1 MTAKHVTEDGAISI
15 AQLGYIVRNRR
26 LWILLGVVLGIVIA
40 MAYLVTTPKQYRSTA
55 VVNIVPI
62 SSQPVAEGKAASSL
76 IDLATE
82 KQLAESAR
90 TAKVAAD
97 ALDWRWTPE
106 RLKSGVKASGD
117 PNGTVINISYSD
129 SSREDAVAGA
139 NELAHAYLLVRTN
152 LATERGKDL
161 ETSLDQE
168 IGRLEG
174 ELREGQNNVS
184 GSQVDDV
191 RAQTIRSA
199 IETLQDRKLTIAG
212 FAPRSGEVITPAHL
226 GSAQETPEKT
236 KIAALGILAGLF
248 VGVLLAFAVHLLSRK
263 PSDDEDLEFLLGVP
277 VWQAERDVSSST
289 RWDLAAE
296 FVRHASHE
304 SQATAVLVDT
314 NAPDAV
320 DAGRAMSSASGG
332 ALIEVNKT
340 RGALLR
346 SLNTADAAILV
357 VALTWAKKE
366 LLQLKDDLENIGI
379 NLLGVVLVD
388 DGLPTSEETSSYD
401 KEDTNTAATRSV
413 DSDASVQP
421 TPI

>member
-1 MTAKHVTEDGAISI
+1 MTTKHVTEAGAVSM
-15 AQLGYIVRNRR
+15 AQLSYIVRNRR
-26 LWILLGVVLGIVIA
+26 LWILLGVVLGIVVA
-40 MAYLVTTPKQYRSTA
+40 MAYLVTTPKQYRATA

-82 KQLAESAR
+82 KQLAESAS

-106 RLKSGVKASGD
+106 RLRSGVKASGD

-139 NELAHAYLLVRTN
+139 NELADAYLLVRTN

-161 ETSLDQE
+161 EKSLDQE
-168 IGRLEG
+168 IDRLEG

-184 GSQVDDV
+184 GPRVDDV

-212 FAPRSGEVITPAHL
+212 FAPRSGEVITPAHM

-236 KIAALGILAGLF
+236 KIAVLGILAGLF

-277 VWQAERDVSSST
+277 VWQAERDVPPST
-289 RWDLAAE
+289 RWELAAE

-304 SQATAVLVDT
+304 SHATAVLVDT
-314 NAPDAV
+314 SSPEAV
-320 DAGRAMSSASGG
+320 VAGKTVISASGG
-332 ALIEVNKT
+332 ALIDVKKT

-346 SLNTADAAILV
+346 SLNTVDAAILV
-357 VALTWAKKE
+357 APLTWAKKE
-366 LLQLKDDLENIGI
+366 LLQLKDDLENVGT

-388 DGLPTSEETSSYD
+388 EGLPTREETYVYD
-401 KEDTNTAATRSV
+401 EEDHSTAAFGGA
-413 DSDASVQP
+413 DPDASIPP